1 MKEIS
6 KLEENVY
13 FFYKPST
20 MGYIRK
26 IKLMISFALIIVV
39 MGSSLFLYI
48 SVEDY
53 QVYTNA
59 ASLAIL
65 ISLYSISLSVAMTFI
80 TMLISSSFGNY
91 IEQNFL
97 WVLTAIHNLSKKEE
111 KILKYIEQTG
121 LNDHKRED

>member
-6 KLEENVY
+6 KLEENVD